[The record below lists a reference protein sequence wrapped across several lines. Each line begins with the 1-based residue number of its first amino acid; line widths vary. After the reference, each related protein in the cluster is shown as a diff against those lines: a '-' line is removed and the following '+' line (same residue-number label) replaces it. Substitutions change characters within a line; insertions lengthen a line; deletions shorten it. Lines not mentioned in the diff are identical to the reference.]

1 MGISILLILNSELL
15 KLNSVDKV
23 NRQARHFRNIFS
35 RKPLTQHIFCYFYI
49 ALFNALGYAFCPTFC
64 PAFCPTFS
72 PTFSPAFSPA
82 FSPTF
87 SFSFT
92 LSKAIFNSGINS
104 VHNIAISVY
113 AVFILFQFLGV
124 EARYF
129 GLFKQSFKAEIGLRI
144 NISVFSEQHNVLTLN
159 VMLPYAA

>member
-1 MGISILLILNSELL
+1 M
-15 KLNSVDKV
+15 DKV

-49 ALFNALGYAFCPTFC
+49 ALFNALGYAFSPTFN
-64 PAFCPTFS
+64 PTFNPTFS
-72 PTFSPAFSPA
+72 PTFSPAFSPTFGPTISSA
-82 FSPTF
+82 FLHT
-87 SFSFT
+87 FSFT
-92 LSKAIFNSGINS
+92 LSKSIFNSGINRN
-104 VHNIAISVY
+104 HNVAISVY
-113 AVFILFQFLGV
+113 AIFILFQFLGV

-159 VMLPYAA
+159 IMLPYAA

>member
-49 ALFNALGYAFCPTFC
+49 ALFNALGYAFCPTFSS
-64 PAFCPTFS
+64 TFFQ
-72 PTFSPAFSPA
+72 T
-82 FSPTF
+82 
-87 SFSFT
+87 FSFT
-92 LSKAIFNSGINS
+92 LSKSIFNSSINS

>member
-49 ALFNALGYAFCPTFC
+49 ALFNALGYAFCPTFSS
-64 PAFCPTFS
+64 TFFQ
-72 PTFSPAFSPA
+72 T
-82 FSPTF
+82 
-87 SFSFT
+87 FSFT
-92 LSKAIFNSGINS
+92 LSKSIFNSSINS

-144 NISVFSEQHNVLTLN
+144 NISVFSEQHNVLTLK

>member
-49 ALFNALGYAFCPTFC
+49 ALFNALGYAFS
-64 PAFCPTFS
+64 PTFS
-72 PTFSPAFSPA
+72 PTFSS
-82 FSPTF
+82 TF
-87 SFSFT
+87 FQTFSFT
-92 LSKAIFNSGINS
+92 LSKSIFNSGINS

-144 NISVFSEQHNVLTLN
+144 NISVFSEQHNVLTLK

>member
-49 ALFNALGYAFCPTFC
+49 ALFNALGY
-64 PAFCPTFS
+64 AFCPTFS